1 MPAARVIV
9 TDFSQVASDAAAA
22 RVGGDLPGARRE
34 VRLVDIVEYVQ
45 GALHHTMH
53 GPGTGE
59 N

>member
-1 MPAARVIV
+1 MTAAGLVV
-9 TDFSQVASDAAAA
+9 TDLSH
-22 RVGGDLPGARRE
+22 RVGRCRGASRWGFARARRE